1 MKPGDLV
8 RYRSTTPE
16 NRTHAQLKVGTVL
29 KDFTMWDCREDGTP
43 KERFGRL
50 TILWSCGNIEDVV
63 LASLEVISERR

>member
-8 RYRSTTPE
+8 RYGSTTPE
-16 NRTHAQLKVGTVL
+16 NRTPAQLKVGTVL

-63 LASLEVISERR
+63 LASLEVISESR